1 MTVDH
6 IRSEMAL
13 IKEIRKTDISEARER
28 WKALKGRIEAYARV
42 HRLPEIWR
50 KILLEEIQKV

>member
-13 IKEIRKTDISEARER
+13 IKEIRKTDISDARER
-28 WKALKGRIEAYARV
+28 WKALKARLELYI
-42 HRLPEIWR
+42 RNNKLPEIWG